1 MESQSQGLIEKR
13 PWRSLT
19 KFWPLLPLWCPICP
33 LWSQLS
39 AQLNI
44 LHTLSTSSLK
54 ETFLPFA
61 LYQQDHAHLFSTK
74 FLSTSQVPGTRE

>member
-19 KFWPLLPLWCPICP
+19 KVWPLLRLRCPICP

-44 LHTLSTSSLK
+44 LYTLSNSSFK
-54 ETFLPFA
+54 EAFLPFA
-61 LYQQDHAHLFSTK
+61 LYQQDHAHLFSSK
-74 FLSTSQVPGTRE
+74 FLST